1 MSDMT
6 TSLMA
11 HCNSLCTAQ
20 VEQGQHLHAQLQQC
34 DKRLAEVSV
43 ALQSAIAERDTAK
56 REALAASA
64 AAPQKTAKEL
74 QVTDIASLR
83 DVADLVIVSLVQ
95 LQDMLDV

>member
-1 MSDMT
+1 VSAMM
-6 TSLMA
+6 TSLTA
-11 HCNSLCTAQ
+11 HCSSLCMAQ

-34 DKRLAEVSV
+34 DKRLAEVGV

-74 QVTDIASLR
+74 QVTGTASSLS
-83 DVADLVIVSLVQ
+83 AVSFSSV
-95 LQDMLDV
+95 VCSCRTC

>member
-1 MSDMT
+1 M
-6 TSLMA
+6 
-11 HCNSLCTAQ
+11 
-20 VEQGQHLHAQLQQC
+20 EQGQHLHAQLQQC

-74 QVTDIASLR
+74 QVT
-83 DVADLVIVSLVQ
+83 
-95 LQDMLDV
+95 

>member
-1 MSDMT
+1 
-6 TSLMA
+6 MA
-11 HCNSLCTAQ
+11 HCNCLCMAQ

-74 QVTDIASLR
+74 QVADATSLLSVTDQPCYKCAAGNHAGSVR
-83 DVADLVIVSLVQ
+83 GQA
-95 LQDMLDV
+95 